1 MGGARARTGDG
12 VDLDAPGVD
21 AIIVGRAR
29 QGAVEVE
36 ARLGD
41 GRHALV
47 PEGVEGLASHTS
59 PNPST
64 FSRKHTKPR
73 VKRSASPILTKPGLS
88 HPYSLASGLRCDT
101 FLTGDAG

>member
-1 MGGARARTGDG
+1 MWRWAVPGLERATR

-21 AIIVGRAR
+21 ALIVGRAR

-47 PEGVEGLASHTS
+47 PEGVEGLASH
-59 PNPST
+59 
-64 FSRKHTKPR
+64 
-73 VKRSASPILTKPGLS
+73 
-88 HPYSLASGLRCDT
+88 PYSLASGLRCDT